1 MLSFASLSLYP
12 IPVFLTTESLFSPA
26 SQLLSFLHLSSSSLL
41 LFPHLLPPS
50 LGCYISLPVT
60 LTDFMKGGGVP
71 TVCSTLLPTL
81 SSQFP
86 ISSLLPSLY
95 WLSSL
100 FSFLWFPFQLLHC
113 IFSEFIFTV
122 LLLWFPPSGC
132 PNWSVFCLDHQGFFL
147 WLCHLVG
154 LSIDIWAKG
163 EKLKLKRKLKY
174 LYMFSGGTEYV
185 QVHCFADVDGLGK
198 MKNNYSE
205 KVLMNVTICYH
216 ISSHHPSMWCDPRWK
231 WRKTTKWSTERDLEG
246 IRRCQSFHSG
256 VSVCGGVEEGWP
268 T

>member
-1 MLSFASLSLYP
+1 MFNCLTLCFASLSLYP
-12 IPVFLTTESLFSPA
+12 IPVFLTTESLLSPA

-71 TVCSTLLPTL
+71 AVCSTLLPSL

-113 IFSEFIFTV
+113 LFSEFIFSV

-132 PNWSVFCLDHQGFFL
+132 PNWSVFCLDHQGFF
-147 WLCHLVG
+147 
-154 LSIDIWAKG
+154 
-163 EKLKLKRKLKY
+163 
-174 LYMFSGGTEYV
+174 F
-185 QVHCFADVDGLGK
+185 
-198 MKNNYSE
+198 
-205 KVLMNVTICYH
+205 
-216 ISSHHPSMWCDPRWK
+216 CDCATW
-231 WRKTTKWSTERDLEG
+231 WD
-246 IRRCQSFHSG
+246 
-256 VSVCGGVEEGWP
+256 
-268 T
+268 